1 MDLRVCNFFLRGCG
15 LCDYRGQW
23 VIGLAPYPRL
33 CRPCRAMTYSDR
45 ICSPCRAEIYQPLYR
60 YRIFSKTPPSPL
72 NLKRGSTSPPAPSPQ
87 ERSPTGKPA
96 VLYSQTSARPKGLLV
111 EFNAI
116 ELRLFDATE
125 LRVFMRRGRG

>member
-1 MDLRVCNFFLRGCG
+1 MLEKAQAADGECYDPPNMQLFLRGCG

-45 ICSPCRAEIYQPLYR
+45 I
-60 YRIFSKTPPSPL
+60 FSKTPPSPL
-72 NLKRGSTSPPAPSPQ
+72 NLKRGSTTPPAPSPQ

-116 ELRLFDATE
+116 ES
-125 LRVFMRRGRG
+125 